1 MIAERQPL
9 RDRLLSLRNDT
20 LRQLDGADVLD
31 GGLLRLLGDANAA
44 LAALDR
50 HPPADTEPA
59 ARAVVSDDG
68 IEIGLI
74 SYTQAG
80 AAAMVVLDPR
90 RAIALAGQ
98 LIAAALRYSTA
109 GQ

>member
-44 LAALDR
+44 LAAIDR
-50 HPPADTEPA
+50 QPPADTEPA

>member
-44 LAALDR
+44 LAALDG

-59 ARAVVSDDG
+59 VRAVVSDDG
-68 IEIGLI
+68 TEIRLALCT
-74 SYTQAG
+74 SAH
-80 AAAMVVLDPR
+80 AAAVIDLDPV
-90 RAIALAGQ
+90 RAVRLAGK
-98 LIAAALRYSTA
+98 LIAAALPRLR
-109 GQ
+109 